1 MKAFS
6 LLIEELREAMFRRV
20 DRVRTRKRVDPKTG
34 QTKKIKLKQRRFK
47 LSTRS
52 KYKRKANPKTGQVK
66 FVRMPEKEI
75 RKRKGIGA
83 PLVKRGIR
91 KKKIKKIRAGIERRK
106 TKRLGFFKA
115 AQKRRDTFRRKR

>member
-1 MKAFS
+1 MKVFN
-6 LLIEELREAMFRRV
+6 LLITELREAMFRRV

-47 LSTRS
+47 LSSRS

-83 PLVKRGIR
+83 PMVKRGIR
-91 KKKIKKIRAGIERRK
+91 KKKIKRVRANIELRK

-115 AQKRRDTFRRKR
+115 AQKRRKTFKRR

>member
-52 KYKRKANPKTGQVK
+52 
-66 FVRMPEKEI
+66 
-75 RKRKGIGA
+75 
-83 PLVKRGIR
+83 
-91 KKKIKKIRAGIERRK
+91 
-106 TKRLGFFKA
+106 
-115 AQKRRDTFRRKR
+115 